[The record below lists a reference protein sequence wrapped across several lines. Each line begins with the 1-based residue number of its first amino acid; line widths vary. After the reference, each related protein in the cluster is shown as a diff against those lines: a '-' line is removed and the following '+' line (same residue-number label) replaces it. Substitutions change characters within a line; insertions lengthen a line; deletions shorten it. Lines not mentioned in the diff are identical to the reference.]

1 MLSYLTGEVPCPTN
15 ATIIFS
21 GRLVILDAQPKGT
34 RSDLRSLILSTLS
47 CDANIYPGARLK
59 VDLPDKS
66 EREIYYKGALAN
78 TCCDV

>member
-15 ATIIFS
+15 TAIIFS
-21 GRLVILDAQPKGT
+21 GRLVILDANLRAREVNKVIGT
-34 RSDLRSLILSTLS
+34 QYIVLR
-47 CDANIYPGARLK
+47 CQY
-59 VDLPDKS
+59 LPRCQVESGLADKS